1 MDECIFCKI
10 IAGEIPSD
18 KVYEDESVIVFHDL
32 AHRAPVHVLVVP
44 KKQIQS
50 TLKI

>member
-18 KVYEDESVIVFHDL
+18 KVYEDARSAEK
-32 AHRAPVHVLVVP
+32 AHTEYAAN
-44 KKQIQS
+44 
-50 TLKI
+50 